1 MEQVMPCKQWAVGA
15 ACTTYTIWCTITEK
29 ALTSHFQEMGMEVI
43 RLNLGKKAGDIL
55 NVPLEALEKPIDFL
69 VSGPPCPPWAGQG
82 KRQGCKDPRSH
93 VFMTVGVIILSSFI
107 A

>member
-1 MEQVMPCKQWAVGA
+1 MHNVYDLVHDYRE
-15 ACTTYTIWCTITEK
+15 

-69 VSGPPCPPWAGQG
+69 VSGPPCPPWAGQS

-93 VFMTVGVIILSSFI
+93 VFMTVGVIILNRFI
-107 A
+107 S